1 MTLVRENVYLQ
12 PCMTRPTLID
22 SNPDEYK
29 QEFRCYPFMVNLNKC
44 NGSCNILMVHWTEY
58 AFQTKRKM

>member
-1 MTLVRENVYLQ
+1 MPVVRENVYLQ

-29 QEFRCYPFMVNLNKC
+29 QELRCYPFMVNLNKC
-44 NGSCNILMVHWTEY
+44 NGSCNTLDGSLDRICVPNKT
-58 AFQTKRKM
+58 

>member
-1 MTLVRENVYLQ
+1 
-12 PCMTRPTLID
+12 MTRPTLID

-58 AFQTKRKM
+58 AFQTELKM